1 MSKYTTELRYI
12 CEMKSGFSP
21 KQLID
26 KSVTEIIQAS
36 RPIIFDF
43 NYPLF
48 NPSYKPTLE
57 YKILDHYYTREICAE
72 TYALWK
78 HYLEMTMNEIMP
90 KYNKLYELETMLTGK
105 MIYNVD
111 IYHDNIRTNNLLKVI
126 NGIQTNNLNTLSNSD
141 TNEILRDL
149 FSDTPQGTLSGV
161 DTETYLTTY
170 DKKINHMENETEIK
184 NTGNVKND
192 TNQKDTGTVDEDGH
206 EYGYRGTKP
215 LFALLY
221 EYTQKIINIDKMV
234 IDDLSDL
241 FFLLW

>member
-21 KQLID
+21 EQLID
-26 KSVTEIIQAS
+26 KSITEIITAS
-36 RPIIFDF
+36 RPQIFDF

-48 NPSYKPTLE
+48 NPAYKPTLE
-57 YKILDHYYTREICAE
+57 YKILDHYYTREIGAE
-72 TYALWK
+72 TYSLWK

-90 KYNKLYELETMLTGK
+90 KYNKLYELETLLTGK

-141 TNEILRDL
+141 TDEILRDL
-149 FSDTPQGTLSGV
+149 FSDTPQGTLNGV

-206 EYGYRGTKP
+206 EYGYRGAKP
-215 LFALLY
+215 LFTLLY

-234 IDDLSDL
+234 IDDLSNL